1 MSNNS
6 TTNRSDPSRARP
18 IDPIPGEFLNL
29 KEASALVRLSVWT
42 LRHLIRKGELSC
54 IRVGRRVLL
63 ARNELL
69 KFMERHTERAAKGP
83 YPSIERR

>member
-1 MSNNS
+1 MADDS
-6 TTNRSDPSRARP
+6 TTNSSHPSKGPVEPRQR
-18 IDPIPGEFLNL
+18 EFLNL
-29 KEASALVRLSVWT
+29 QEASALVRLSVWT

>member
-1 MSNNS
+1 MVTNNS
-6 TTNRSDPSRARP
+6 NSNKGPVGP
-18 IDPIPGEFLNL
+18 VHGEFLNL
-29 KEASALVRLSVWT
+29 QEAAALVRLSEWT

-69 KFMERHTERAAKGP
+69 KFMERHTVTIQKG
-83 YPSIERR
+83 